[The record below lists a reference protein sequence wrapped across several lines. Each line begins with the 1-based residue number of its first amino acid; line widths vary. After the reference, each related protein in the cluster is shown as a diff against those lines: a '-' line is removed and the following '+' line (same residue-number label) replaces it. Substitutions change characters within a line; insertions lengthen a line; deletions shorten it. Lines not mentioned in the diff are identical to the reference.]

1 MKTVTC
7 DRCGEKI
14 ADVNYDS
21 ITVQINEEN
30 IDLCPDCQNKLNH
43 IIQNFIRGKDVVV
56 EALKRK

>member
-14 ADVNYDS
+14 ADVNYDV
-21 ITVQINEEN
+21 TAVRINEEN

-43 IIQNFIRGKDVVV
+43 IIQNFICGEDVVI
-56 EALKRK
+56 EALKKE